1 MRPGTLLRWYALKS
15 ILKSEIRDGSIIF
28 DIGGYDGF
36 ISHNL
41 SKLLPNSRITVVDV
55 DYSGLQI
62 AKKHG
67 LKTLYSSALELPVKD
82 NSIDVILC
90 LDLME
95 HIKDDDKLIQEFFR
109 VLKKNGRVILTTP
122 TGKGDLFPFISEQR
136 MEVIYKGWGHI
147 RKGYSLEKIE
157 SLFQN
162 NGLTIKKIGKYFN
175 LFSRYAYSF
184 AAFTK
189 TPLKGKWLIYKLV
202 IKLEPYVK
210 LGTKEYIIIGLKL

>member
-1 MRPGTLLRWYALKS
+1 MRPGTLLRWHALKS

-41 SKLLPNSRITVVDV
+41 GKLLPNSVITVVDV
-55 DYSGLQI
+55 DCSGLQI

-67 LKTLYSSALELPVKD
+67 LKTLCSSALELPVKD

-95 HIKDDDKLIQEFFR
+95 HIKDDDKLIQEIFR
-109 VLKKNGRVILTTP
+109 TLKKNGKVILTTP
-122 TGKGDLFPFISEQR
+122 VENGDLFPFISKQR
-136 MEVIYKGWGHI
+136 MEAIHKGWGHM
-147 RKGYSLEKIE
+147 RKGYSFEKIK

-162 NGLTIKKIGKYFN
+162 SGLTIKKIGKYFN
-175 LFSRYAYSF
+175 FFSRYAYSF

-189 TPLKGKWLIYKLV
+189 IPLRGKWLIYKLV
-202 IKLEPYVK
+202 IKLEPYIK